1 MSTAKCS
8 PTRSAS
14 ATARS
19 LKEGHSHQEIN
30 IVTKKHISRRTFL
43 RGMGVGL
50 SLPLLESMVPA
61 QTPLAKT
68 VANPQ
73 IRLGLCFMPHGAVM
87 ANWTPAEQGALKL
100 SPTLLALEPY
110 KDQVVVISNLV
121 HAMAGPQGPG
131 DNGGDHTRCPA
142 VFLNGVHPKRTDGA
156 DIRAGV
162 TIDQIAAQK
171 IGQQTL
177 LPSLELAVED
187 YSGLVGSCDVGFSC
201 TYMNTIS
208 WRTPT
213 TPMPM
218 EINPRVVFD
227 RMFGDGS
234 TPEERLGRIQ
244 QQRSILDA
252 VNNQIHRLQGNL
264 GPNDRN
270 RMAEYLD
277 TIREIERRIQISE
290 KQNSNSQLTVPASP
304 SGVPDDW
311 EEHTKLMFDLMALA
325 FQAGITNISTFM
337 MAREVSYRTFPR
349 LGISE
354 AFHPASHHQNNA
366 ARLEALSRIN
376 AYHVL
381 LFTHLLE
388 RLKATPDGDGNL
400 LDHSLVLYGSAM
412 SNSNIHNHGPLPVL
426 VAGGASG
433 KMKGG
438 RHLKYPE
445 NTPMA
450 NLLMT
455 ILDKAGVPQ
464 ESIGDS
470 TGFLSEV

>member
-1 MSTAKCS
+1 M
-8 PTRSAS
+8 R
-14 ATARS
+14 
-19 LKEGHSHQEIN
+19 I
-30 IVTKKHISRRTFL
+30 ITKKHLSRRTFL
-43 RGMGVGL
+43 KGAGVTMA
-50 SLPLLESMVPA
+50 LPLLESMLPA
-61 QTPLAKT
+61 QTPLVKT
-68 VANPQ
+68 AANP
-73 IRLGLCFMPHGAVM
+73 RLRMGLCFMPHGGVM
-87 ANWTPAEQGALKL
+87 ANWTPKTEGALEL
-100 SPTLLALEPY
+100 SPTLAPLAPY
-110 KDQVVVISNLV
+110 KDQVVVVSNLH

-171 IGQQTL
+171 IGQDTL
-177 LPSLELAVED
+177 LPSLELAIED

-208 WRTPT
+208 WSTPT

-234 TPEERLGRIQ
+234 TAAERLQRIET
-244 QQRSILDA
+244 QRSILDA
-252 VNNQIHRLQGNL
+252 VTGQIRRLQGNL
-264 GPNDRN
+264 GPTDRN
-270 RMAEYLD
+270 RVAEYLD
-277 TIREIERRIQISE
+277 TVREIERRIQISE
-290 KQNSNSQLTVPASP
+290 KQNSSSLDVPATP
-304 SGVPDDW
+304 SGVPDDHY
-311 EEHTKLMFDLMALA
+311 EHTQLMFDLMAIA
-325 FQAGITNISTFM
+325 FQAEITRISTFM

-354 AFHPASHHQNNA
+354 SFHPASHHQNVP
-366 ARLEALSRIN
+366 ARLEALAKIN
-376 AYHVL
+376 TYHVQL
-381 LFTHLLE
+381 VTHLLE

-400 LDHSLVLYGSAM
+400 LDHSLILYGSAM
-412 SNSNIHNHGPLPVL
+412 SNSNIHNHGPLPL
-426 VAGGASG
+426 FVAGGAAG

-438 RHLKYPE
+438 RHIKYPE

-455 ILDKAGVPQ
+455 ILDKAGIPQ
-464 ESIGDS
+464 ESVGDS
-470 TGFLSEV
+470 TGLLSEV

>member
-1 MSTAKCS
+1 MSGANAS
-8 PTRSAS
+8 PIGR
-14 ATARS
+14 
-19 LKEGHSHQEIN
+19 SHQLMSI
-30 IVTKKHISRRTFL
+30 ITKKHLSRRTFL
-43 RGMGVGL
+43 RGMGVTL

-68 VANPQ
+68 AANPQ

-87 ANWTPAEQGALKL
+87 ANWTPAEEGVLKL
-100 SPTLLALEPY
+100 SPTLLSLEPY
-110 KDQVVVISNLV
+110 KDQVVVVSNLY

-171 IGQQTL
+171 IGQNTL

-227 RMFGDGS
+227 RMFGDGA
-234 TPEERLGRIQ
+234 TPQERLLRIQ
-244 QQRSILDA
+244 RQRSILDE
-252 VNNQIHRLQGNL
+252 VNGQIQRLRGNL

-270 RMAEYLD
+270 RMVEYLD
-277 TIREIERRIQISE
+277 TVREIERRIQISE
-290 KQNSNSQLTVPASP
+290 KQNSNTQLAVPASP
-304 SGVPDDW
+304 SGVPDDH
-311 EEHTKLMFDLMALA
+311 EEHTKLMFDLMALS
-325 FQAGITNISTFM
+325 FQAGITHISTFM
-337 MAREVSYRTFPR
+337 MAREVSYRTFPK

-354 AFHPASHHQNNA
+354 AFHPASHHQNNP
-366 ARLEALSRIN
+366 ARLEQLSRIN
-376 AYHVL
+376 AYHVAL
-381 LFTHLLE
+381 LSHLLE

-400 LDHSLVLYGSAM
+400 LDHSLILYGGAM

-426 VAGGASG
+426 VAGGAAG
-433 KMKGG
+433 RMKGG
-438 RHLKYPE
+438 RHVKYPE
-445 NTPMA
+445 NTPMS

-455 ILDKAGVPQ
+455 ILDKAGIPQ
-464 ESIGDS
+464 ESVGDS